1 MPTIRQKKAF
11 AKTLENGGVVSTAM
25 LEADY
30 SRAMAKNPQKLTE
43 SKGWKE
49 LMDKHLPDNL
59 LAKKH
64 REGLEAVTNKP
75 HLVDRDDKG
84 RPVYEYMPE
93 DDYSTRHKYLDSAY
107 KLKGSYAPEKSVN
120 LNLNADARNLNP
132 KVLKLKEEYEKKL
145 LETIQND

>member
-25 LEADY
+25 IDAEY

-49 LMDKHLPDNL
+49 LMDKHLPDDRLAQKHEQL
-59 LAKKH
+59 L
-64 REGLEAVTNKP
+64 
-75 HLVDRDDKG
+75 
-84 RPVYEYMPE
+84 E
-93 DDYSTRHKYLDSAY
+93 DEESNVQVKALDMAY

-132 KVLKLKEEYEKKL
+132 KALKLKEEYEKKL
-145 LETIQND
+145 LETIQHE